1 MNTRLRNLSLQK
13 KKDKYYV
20 NINGGSTFLL
30 VLLLCLSI
38 CFFSYAHIQLNV
50 CNSEVWCKGFRN
62 KIITVTRHLVQYN
75 SELEKHPTHMQNT
88 YTLFALTPLKVRY

>member
-1 MNTRLRNLSLQK
+1 MRLRNLSLQ

-30 VLLLCLSI
+30 VLLLVFLLV
-38 CFFSYAHIQLNV
+38 FVSYAHIQLNV
-50 CNSEVWCKGFRN
+50 CNSEVWCKGFSN
-62 KIITVTRHLVQYN
+62 KIITVTTHLAQYT

-88 YTLFALTPLKVRY
+88 YALFALTPLKVRY